1 MVSAIEARIADT
13 MNKLQ
18 SNLICRTKK
27 LPAKKKS
34 RFLRQAEN
42 RRSPVFLRDT
52 ETGGSMALC
61 PAPFFPGRQTF
72 EHADRTAAFQTVM
85 FHAQG
90 GIFRRLRTEKPFLQT
105 RLQTQQC

>member
-1 MVSAIEARIADT
+1 

-18 SNLICRTKK
+18 SNLICYKK
-27 LPAKKKS
+27 ITGKKKKS

-52 ETGGSMALC
+52 ETGGSMTLC
-61 PAPFFPGRQTF
+61 APFFPGRQTF
-72 EHADRTAAFQTVM
+72 EHADRAAAFQTVM

-90 GIFRRLRTEKPFLQT
+90 GGFR
-105 RLQTQQC
+105 